1 MSRKW
6 IVYGTEYYEKNIEVK
21 VNAPSEELAIR
32 AAEDI
37 VSARA
42 RRNKA
47 NGSLSV
53 DWAELVGLEN
63 SRFDSPEATKRIFDD
78 LKKELSNL

>member
-1 MSRKW
+1 MSKKW
-6 IVYGTEYYEKNIEVK
+6 IVHGTEYYEKDIEVK
-21 VNAPSEELAIR
+21 VNAPTEELAIR

-37 VSARA
+37 VSAKA

-47 NGSLSV
+47 SGSFAV

-78 LKKELSNL
+78 LKKEFDSL